1 MQLTTCLWFDGN
13 AREAAEYYAEVFP
26 DSSVE
31 GQWIA
36 PGETPSNE
44 IGSEVVVE
52 FTLMGTKFIGL
63 NGGPAFRFNEAISF
77 QIPCEDQDE
86 IDRYWQVLTA
96 DGGEE
101 GKCGWLKDRFGV
113 SWQVTSPRMSEFLGG
128 PSQAGSKAATEV
140 MLAMNKINLSELQA
154 AYESAQ
160 DS

>member
-128 PSQAGSKAATEV
+128 PSQAGSKAATEA